1 MNSDGAWRPVT
12 FPSLEAALSR
22 NLVLQSV
29 YFALGKR
36 EDEVAQPK
44 CWVVL
49 ERTDEG
55 ADNTCSSY
63 DLAILHEFV
72 SAHCS
77 GTASSCLGASR
88 KRRRRN
94 GLVPC

>member
-36 EDEVAQPK
+36 EDEVAQLK

-55 ADNTCSSY
+55 ALRLSMRRTKMTNTKAAIKQATATRRMKSSW
-63 DLAILHEFV
+63 I
-72 SAHCS
+72 
-77 GTASSCLGASR
+77 TWR
-88 KRRRRN
+88 
-94 GLVPC
+94 